1 MRSKGTTM
9 IHKDFGLNPKDE
21 RPQLA
26 CEDCGLIDATVRRNY
41 DSSGFTLCDD
51 CADRLAE
58 SVEG

>member
-1 MRSKGTTM
+1 M